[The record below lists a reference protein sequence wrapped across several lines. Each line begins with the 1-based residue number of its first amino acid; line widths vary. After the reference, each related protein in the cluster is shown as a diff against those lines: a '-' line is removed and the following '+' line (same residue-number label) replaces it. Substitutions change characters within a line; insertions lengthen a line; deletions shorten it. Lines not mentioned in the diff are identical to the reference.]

1 MSTDIKHGRAQL
13 TKIIISGRFL
23 STVLGKLAGALMK
36 VCVPLL
42 TFLTPLAT
50 MLSASAL
57 HGAIQRKMCGRGIA
71 KAGKRTT
78 LVTLNWGMDD
88 IEKVIKWLENSGL
101 LVDWV
106 SEKVKHEIKTKKMD
120 FLVCY

>member
-1 MSTDIKHGRAQL
+1 MSHELFLTKRRKTKINAFANNLSTDIKHGRAQL

-78 LVTLNWGMDD
+78 LVTLN
-88 IEKVIKWLENSGL
+88 
-101 LVDWV
+101 
-106 SEKVKHEIKTKKMD
+106 
-120 FLVCY
+120 